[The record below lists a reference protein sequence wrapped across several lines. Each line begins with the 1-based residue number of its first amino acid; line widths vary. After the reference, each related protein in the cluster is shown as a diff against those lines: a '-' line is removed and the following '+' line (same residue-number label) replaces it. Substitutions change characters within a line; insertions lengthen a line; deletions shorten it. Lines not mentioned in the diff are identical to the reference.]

1 MSIINL
7 REILDSYYKPEEV
20 ERVEALE
27 RELKSLDDKYKEE
40 HGEEFTAF
48 YTSFFVKGDMIT
60 SEGWRNDYLEERG
73 ALFSE
78 RKEIHNTVIN
88 RYKEEKKPEGKTPT
102 NGQKNTYRI

>member
-48 YTSFFVKGDMIT
+48 YTSFFVKEDMIT
-60 SEGWRNDYLEERG
+60 SEGWRND
-73 ALFSE
+73 
-78 RKEIHNTVIN
+78 
-88 RYKEEKKPEGKTPT
+88 
-102 NGQKNTYRI
+102 